1 MCWAVS
7 CSWLCV
13 CVCVQQPR
21 EKWWIKYAEQHV
33 HITMCLLQCLY
44 PGSLNSPA
52 LLHSHAVGECWWGSR
67 RCQPGPDPRFSI
79 TCTPRSIRSWSSS
92 CWQRNTAACSRCVAV
107 SSDPGSAVPPL
118 LGFGRLWAPQL
129 HTNNNWQHPEQTLY
143 AGERWLQMPLRCVPL
158 PCIGTTDHELPQRG
172 ITLFWKK
179 SWRKKHI
186 KFFCWRYQIEYINQH
201 FALLTCSGL
210 YPVSSEPHC
219 SARVGGPVVTL
230 TPVVAARPWSSWWWP
245 LSKVQIPSKK
255 IIIIKNEMINTNE

>member
-1 MCWAVS
+1 MYMSPCACYSAFIRGAWTARPSSTPMPSGNAGGGRGGVS
-7 CSWLCV
+7 QDQIQDS
-13 CVCVQQPR
+13 Q
-21 EKWWIKYAEQHV
+21 
-33 HITMCLLQCLY
+33 
-44 PGSLNSPA
+44 SPA
-52 LLHSHAVGECWWGSR
+52 PHARSGPGVLPVGGVTLPSLCG
-67 RCQPGPDPRFSI
+67 CQLWSWVCRGPPPGF
-79 TCTPRSIRSWSSS
+79 
-92 CWQRNTAACSRCVAV
+92 WQAV
-107 SSDPGSAVPPL
+107 SSAAHSL
-118 LGFGRLWAPQL
+118 T